1 MINRL
6 GKTLARKY
14 LTVFQKEA
22 KVTHSFVMELGKMKG
37 FLKKLSSVFGVLML
51 SVIFFVHPLVMAGAG
66 AKGNLVGFV
75 YDQDGTTPV
84 QGAVVKLKNLAT
96 GSIFESPGSDEQ
108 GAFKIADVD
117 RGLYVFGIASPR
129 GDFSATD
136 VLGIAE
142 NETAKLAVALTPF
155 EAAGEVD
162 PKAEDAPKI
171 AGEKW
176 VGKIISYDASLK
188 EARVFIN
195 KNQLKKDENFHV
207 KGDKKKYNSDTDF
220 WQKAKIIKQNGF
232 NINKAVAGQ
241 FYNIPLEKLPLD
253 NDFIYV
259 KESAGLFAFFLTPL
273 GLATILAGTT
283 AVVVIVVTPKP
294 PASQSRY

>member
-1 MINRL
+1 
-6 GKTLARKY
+6 
-14 LTVFQKEA
+14 
-22 KVTHSFVMELGKMKG
+22 MELGKMKG
-37 FLKKLSSVFGVLML
+37 FLKKRSTVFGVLVL
-51 SVIFFVHPLVMAGAG
+51 LVIFFVHPLVVAGAG

-96 GSIFESPGSDEQ
+96 GSIFVSPASDEL
-108 GAFKIADVD
+108 GAFKVADVD
-117 RGLYVFGIASPR
+117 QGLYIFGVASSR
-129 GDFSATD
+129 GDFNADD

-171 AGEKW
+171 SGEKW
-176 VGKIISYDASLK
+176 VGKVISYDASLK

-195 KNQLKKDENFHV
+195 KNQLKKNENFHV
-207 KGDKKKYNSDTDF
+207 KGDKKKYNSETDF
-220 WQKAKIIKQNGF
+220 WQKAKLIKQNGF
-232 NINKAVAGQ
+232 NVNKAVAGQ
-241 FYNIPLEKLPLD
+241 FYNIPLEKPPLD
-253 NDFIYV
+253 NDFVYV

-273 GLATILAGTT
+273 GLAAILAGTT
-283 AVVVIVVTPKP
+283 AVVVIVVNPKP
-294 PASQSRY
+294 PASQFRY